1 MERAGIVGAGLRH
14 VEVGTCLPMPRRSVL
29 QLHEFVGEPE
39 RAPVAVTV
47 ASVELPSHRS
57 REPPLAHAGGKVEL
71 LGGERAEHSART
83 PRHSLLALA
92 TRDDVDRPAHG
103 VRAVEQ
109 RRRPL
114 HHLDALHTVGHI
126 RVGERMSENAGPLRL
141 PVDHEQHLVAL
152 AHAAYVDRPRA
163 SARDAVAREAAFA
176 DEQPRH
182 LRRQHRKQR
191 RLRGLLYLL
200 RAYPAHVERQER
212 RIGLGRGNHGYF
224 GKGHCVAWRPGRRS
238 GRARCRNGSRHEG
251 DYWCHM
257 RLLRS
262 FCGDQRKTSP
272 RFRPQKYSKIPN
284 LHRTARITVPHSV
297 ILVSTSRQCH
307 TVFRKPKKS
316 TKADTTN
323 TAAS

>member
-1 MERAGIVGAGLRH
+1 MATYE
-14 VEVGTCLPMPRRSVL
+14 S
-29 QLHEFVGEPE
+29 
-39 RAPVAVTV
+39 
-47 ASVELPSHRS
+47 ASECPKTL
-57 REPPLAHAGGKVEL
+57 
-71 LGGERAEHSART
+71 
-83 PRHSLLALA
+83 
-92 TRDDVDRPAHG
+92 
-103 VRAVEQ
+103 
-109 RRRPL
+109 
-114 HHLDALHTVGHI
+114 
-126 RVGERMSENAGPLRL
+126 NPLRL

-262 FCGDQRKTSP
+262 FCGDRRKTSP

-307 TVFRKPKKS
+307 TVFRKTQEKHKSRHYKYRSILTCHNRIKTVTLHTATTTIPKYG
-316 TKADTTN
+316 
-323 TAAS
+323 